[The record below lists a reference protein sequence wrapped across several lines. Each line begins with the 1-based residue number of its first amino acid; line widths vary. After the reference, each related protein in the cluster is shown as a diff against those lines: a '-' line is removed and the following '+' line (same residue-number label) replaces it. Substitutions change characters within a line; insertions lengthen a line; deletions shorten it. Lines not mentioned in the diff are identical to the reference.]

1 MPVLSRAAPTTGSPD
16 VKEGFMTATV
26 HRLRRYLRYRATVR
40 ELEGLS
46 GPELTQLLIAPR
58 DIRRVAREASLY

>member
-1 MPVLSRAAPTTGSPD
+1 
-16 VKEGFMTATV
+16 MTATV

>member
-1 MPVLSRAAPTTGSPD
+1 
-16 VKEGFMTATV
+16 MTATV

-46 GPELTQLLIAPR
+46 RHELTELLIAPP
-58 DIRRVAREASLY
+58 DIKRVAREASLY